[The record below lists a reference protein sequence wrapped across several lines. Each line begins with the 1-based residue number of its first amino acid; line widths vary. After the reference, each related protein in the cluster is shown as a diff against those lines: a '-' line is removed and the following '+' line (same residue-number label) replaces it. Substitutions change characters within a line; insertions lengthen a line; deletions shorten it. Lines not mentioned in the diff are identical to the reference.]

1 MVESTEG
8 GWIYFDLV
16 PEEYE
21 LRSGA
26 PDITGKLCVIG
37 TDLKED
43 ALKQLFSI
51 G

>member
-26 PDITGKLCVIG
+26 PDITGKLLCDRHRSERRCAE
-37 TDLKED
+37 T
-43 ALKQLFSI
+43 AF
-51 G
+51 